1 MSDEAGDG
9 DVLLHAEFGAR
20 RRESRARY
28 ALTLTRAA
36 LHAQPLPPAAARD
49 PSRRLLVPIDDI
61 VGCHALRH
69 SRPKSTSSQPSPSPP
84 SPSSP
89 APPASSTSQWAYVT
103 VFAYPRGGGTG
114 KGPRSST
121 RHTFRIDSH
130 GDADGNIREARRWET
145 AILSLLRGERSPSGL
160 PPRRRRLLI
169 LVNPFS
175 GTKKAQLR
183 CQRILHP
190 MMEEADMQ
198 HHTIITE
205 RAGHASTLVQ
215 QMDLSEWDG
224 IVIVSGDGLLF
235 EVINGLMSRPDWK
248 DAIRIPL
255 GIFPCG
261 SGNALAG
268 SINHYTG
275 HDMVMGDVLA
285 QHLAFL
291 LCRGGVT
298 PLDLVSVRFASG
310 RRLFSFLSVAWG
322 FVSDV
327 DIESERFRAMGPARF
342 TLGAI
347 VRLLSLRSYPGRL
360 SFLPAEAAVG
370 KRSLARSLTTAG
382 TRVADADADVAGL
395 RRQMSDLGPCET
407 GAGNVRDVR
416 RGAGEE
422 AGRKGAAPDEIL
434 DENRNGHG
442 GGGGADD
449 DAAAVFGSSD
459 VLERLGN
466 NPDETNHRGTSD
478 REEGRAGTGSENDV
492 GGSGAGGGGISTGA
506 NNPSL
511 DDDDDVFD
519 GANRGTAE
527 PGEPTSEPG
536 RTSRPDRTAN
546 SFVDANGGDV
556 NPLGPEDDLLPPLDE
571 PVPPSWVTLEGDFV
585 LVLGL
590 YQSHLGADLA
600 TVPAARADDGVI
612 HLRAVRRGAPRAAL
626 VRLLFGAGG
635 EAEPEPALAPFLT
648 AERVR
653 AFRLR
658 PLGKEGGIV
667 TVDGERLPCEAL
679 QAQVHPGIANVMG
692 LRGAGPRG
700 AV

>member
-1 MSDEAGDG
+1 MADETGDD

-20 RRESRARY
+20 RRESCARY

-49 PSRRLLVPIDDI
+49 PSRRLLVPLADV

-69 SRPKSTSSQPSPSPP
+69 RPKSTSSQPSPSPP

-89 APPASSTSQWAYVT
+89 APPTSSNCQWAYVT

-114 KGPRSST
+114 KGKGSRSPA

-145 AILSLLRGERSPSGL
+145 AIVSLLRGERSPSGL

-183 CQRILHP
+183 SQRILHP
-190 MMEEADMQ
+190 IMEEADIQ

-215 QMDLSEWDG
+215 QINLSEWDG

-261 SGNALAG
+261 SGNAMAG

-275 HDMVMGDVLA
+275 HDMAVGDVLA

-291 LCRGGVT
+291 LCRGGVA

-327 DIESERFRAMGPARF
+327 DIESERFRAMGSARF

-347 VRLLSLRSYPGRL
+347 VRLLALRSYPGRL

-370 KRSLARSLTTAG
+370 KSSAARSFAAAG
-382 TRVADADADVAGL
+382 GAAAAGL
-395 RRQMSDLGPCET
+395 RRQMSDLGPCEI
-407 GAGNVRDVR
+407 GAGNVRDAR
-416 RGAGEE
+416 HSAGEE
-422 AGRKGAAPDEIL
+422 AGRKGAAVAAALDGDL

-442 GGGGADD
+442 GGGDD
-449 DAAAVFGSSD
+449 DDDDVFGSGD
-459 VLERLGN
+459 ALERLGG

-478 REEGRAGTGSENDV
+478 RVAGRAGTGSENDI
-492 GGSGAGGGGISTGA
+492 GSGGGGISTGA
-506 NNPSL
+506 NNPGL
-511 DDDDDVFD
+511 DGDVLD
-519 GANRGTAE
+519 GANRRTVE
-527 PGEPTSEPG
+527 PGEATNQPG
-536 RTSRPDRTAN
+536 RDSRPDRTAN
-546 SFVDANGGDV
+546 PFVDTNGGTTLPGGVDV

-571 PVPPSWVTLEGDFV
+571 PVPPSWVTQEADFV

-600 TVPAARADDGVI
+600 TAPAARADDGVI

-626 VRLLFGAGG
+626 VRLLLGAGG
-635 EAEPEPALAPFLT
+635 EAEPALAPFLT

-653 AFRLR
+653 AFRLQ

-692 LRGAGPRG
+692 LCGAGPPRG